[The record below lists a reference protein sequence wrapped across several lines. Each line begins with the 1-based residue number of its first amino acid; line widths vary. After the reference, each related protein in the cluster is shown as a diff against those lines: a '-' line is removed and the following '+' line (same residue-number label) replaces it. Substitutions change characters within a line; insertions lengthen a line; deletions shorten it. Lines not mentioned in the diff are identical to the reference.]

1 MLSALSTS
9 FFARRFISGEF
20 VTWVLE
26 TIPGER

>member
-9 FFARRFISGEF
+9 FFARRFIAGEF
-20 VTWVLE
+20 VAWVLE